1 MGKCITKAI
10 QTYLG
15 TFGHNDAYPRIIQAY
30 IFCIYLFI
38 YLFIYSLKTT
48 LANIQ
53 NKILINII
61 Q

>member
-30 IFCIYLFI
+30 ILFTYFI
-38 YLFIYSLKTT
+38 YLFIYSLKNNTSKYT
-48 LANIQ
+48 
-53 NKILINII
+53 K
-61 Q
+61 